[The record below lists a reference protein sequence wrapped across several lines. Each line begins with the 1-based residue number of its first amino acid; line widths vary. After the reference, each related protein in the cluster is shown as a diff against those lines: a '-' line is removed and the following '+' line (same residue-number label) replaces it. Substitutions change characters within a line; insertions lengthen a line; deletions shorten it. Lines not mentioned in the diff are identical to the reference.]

1 MTIARI
7 FAALAFIAAP
17 AGASGQVLENDIVF
31 ALPCEQ
37 TIALR
42 AITTRE
48 GVDEE
53 ARAILADTRVRL
65 GSADVEGGYLDYLRT
80 TYLEGP
86 FVREGRSYFLIGK
99 TEVTAAQYEALT
111 GECATIDGDDDEMP
125 MVRVS
130 WYEAVDF
137 TRALTVHLMREQKD
151 ALTAALGTD
160 KAHARLPTEAE
171 WEFAARGGLAVSLA
185 DFQAERFPMTT
196 DLFDY
201 AWFNDPS
208 SADGMISPVGI
219 LEANPLGLHD
229 IYGNAGEMMLE
240 PFQLNKAGR
249 AHGLAGGFIV
259 KGGSFQEGAGQLTS
273 AARNELPF
281 VDPQAGAEMALPT
294 VGFRIVIGGLA
305 LPSRSDVDRLAEEW
319 QDAGRSRLP
328 QVEDPLEMIASLRAD
343 VADISLAS
351 DLESIAQAVRLTTSQ
366 RSENAEE
373 LLDGLLYSI
382 ARSLHDLRTRYQ
394 EMEARRGV
402 ASARLA
408 PANMRALR
416 DKIRDDEFFIFGQNE
431 LVHELIVRIANN
443 FEAEAI
449 GERAE
454 ALSAELTGRDLSSVA
469 ETVRMAA
476 VIADRLIGEEAEIS
490 REAVFALALSGL

>member
-1 MTIARI
+1 MRI
-7 FAALAFIAAP
+7 
-17 AGASGQVLENDIVF
+17 
-31 ALPCEQ
+31 
-37 TIALR
+37 
-42 AITTRE
+42 
-48 GVDEE
+48 
-53 ARAILADTRVRL
+53 
-65 GSADVEGGYLDYLRT
+65 
-80 TYLEGP
+80 
-86 FVREGRSYFLIGK
+86 
-99 TEVTAAQYEALT
+99 
-111 GECATIDGDDDEMP
+111 
-125 MVRVS
+125 
-130 WYEAVDF
+130 
-137 TRALTVHLMREQKD
+137 
-151 ALTAALGTD
+151 GT
-160 KAHARLPTEAE
+160 
-171 WEFAARGGLAVSLA
+171 
-185 DFQAERFPMTT
+185 
-196 DLFDY
+196 
-201 AWFNDPS
+201 
-208 SADGMISPVGI
+208 
-219 LEANPLGLHD
+219 
-229 IYGNAGEMMLE
+229 
-240 PFQLNKAGR
+240 
-249 AHGLAGGFIV
+249 
-259 KGGSFQEGAGQLTS
+259 
-273 AARNELPF
+273 
-281 VDPQAGAEMALPT
+281 
-294 VGFRIVIGGLA
+294 
-305 LPSRSDVDRLAEEW
+305 LAEEW

-476 VIADRLIGEEAEIS
+476 VIADRLIGEEAQIS